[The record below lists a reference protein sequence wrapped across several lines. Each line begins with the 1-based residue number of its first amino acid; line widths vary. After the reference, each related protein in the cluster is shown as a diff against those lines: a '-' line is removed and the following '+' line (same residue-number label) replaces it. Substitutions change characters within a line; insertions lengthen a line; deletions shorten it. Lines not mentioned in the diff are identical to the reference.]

1 MQALAFR
8 AGSFQFDCVAEAEQ
22 RPRQSELVGGSIKK
36 PRRLAE
42 QCAFCGEVS
51 DTVSQGMDGP
61 AGTDVSPSA
70 RRIATLSSAIPR
82 ARFDSPWVTANWA
95 AANSAL
101 ALVASGTRYAVRKQH
116 SQALTAFE

>member
-61 AGTDVSPSA
+61 AGTDA
-70 RRIATLSSAIPR
+70 IAERPTNRDTLLSHP
-82 ARFDSPWVTANWA
+82 P
-95 AANSAL
+95 
-101 ALVASGTRYAVRKQH
+101 GAVRF
-116 SQALTAFE
+116 ALGDRQLGGRK